1 MDRLEKVERL
11 RERAN
16 VSYEE
21 AKEALEMAG
30 DDLLDAMLIL
40 EKQGK
45 VKQPDQSTFSTSYED
60 QKQYVKVQD
69 KVEEQKKTAPGRNI
83 GRLIRRG
90 IRFVTHT
97 SFHISYKGKT
107 VFTMPSWISAIIV
120 LCFWKIAVPA
130 MLFALLLGVRY
141 SFDGDDNTS
150 AANEFLN
157 KAGSFADGV
166 QSELGKGNRERQ
178 TAASENTRGAAAE
191 NSAKAAGAETAGRA
205 AGNAVNA
212 EAAGTAGGSAMAGA
226 AAGAAMSGA
235 AAGTAAGA
243 AMSGAAAS
251 AADGAVMTGAAAEGA
266 VME

>member
-178 TAASENTRGAAAE
+178 AAASENTRGAAE
-191 NSAKAAGAETAGRA
+191 NTAKAAGAETAGRA

-212 EAAGTAGGSAMAGA
+212 EAAGTAAGPAMTGA
-226 AAGAAMSGA
+226 AGGPAM
-235 AAGTAAGA
+235 AGTAAGA
-243 AMSGAAAS
+243 AMSGAAAG
-251 AADGAVMTGAAAEGA
+251 ATAGAVMTGAAAEGA